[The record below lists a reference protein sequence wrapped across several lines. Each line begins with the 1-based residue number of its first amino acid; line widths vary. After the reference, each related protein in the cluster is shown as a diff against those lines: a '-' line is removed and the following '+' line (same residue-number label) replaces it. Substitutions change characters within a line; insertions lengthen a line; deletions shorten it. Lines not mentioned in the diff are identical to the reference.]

1 MNGLH
6 AISLALSAPL
16 LGMFVLIGLSVRR
29 YGAVHWVGAVG
40 VSWLTGVVDALGP
53 DWQWLAVGLGSL
65 ATVLLVSG
73 AAAYG
78 GRSLPAAVVASV
90 VALPCLLA
98 GLVATV
104 GAHAGYVGLAL
115 SDSIL
120 LLVAARLAWPP
131 PALRDLLAARVLPFA
146 FLLYILPVLYFEIR
160 RAQGGSP
167 DEPTLVIASGLT
179 LLAAIMLVV
188 LTARVVRDET
198 LQRRGLEARLVERE
212 DMLEQSLARARSAER
227 LAAVGTLAAGIAHQI
242 NNPIG
247 AILLVAQSELRDS
260 GEGPAD
266 PSSLRR
272 TLATI
277 EGEALRC
284 AQIVRNVL
292 LFARTDPGRV
302 ADHDLNDIA
311 ESARA
316 ATLDQARQ
324 RGARIELERSG
335 RPAPVQGNAV
345 ELEQVLVNLI
355 RNGIESRPDGATV
368 RMRVE
373 ASAGGAA
380 VVVEDDG
387 HGVRPEARERL
398 FEPFYTTRLKEGGS
412 GLGLAVVHGILST
425 HGGAIEL
432 VATGASGSCFRVSL
446 PAPNASD

>member
-16 LGMFVLIGLSVRR
+16 LGMFVLIGLSIRR
-29 YGAVHWVGAVG
+29 YGAAHWVGAVA
-40 VSWLTGVVDALGP
+40 VSWVTGIVDALGP
-53 DWQWLAVGLGSL
+53 DCQWLAIGLGSV

-78 GRSLPAAVVASV
+78 GRSLPGAAVAVIV
-90 VALPCLLA
+90 PLPWLLA
-98 GLVATV
+98 GVVATV

-131 PALRDLLAARVLPFA
+131 PPLRDLLAARVLPFA
-146 FLLYILPVLYFEIR
+146 FLLYIVPALYFEIR

-179 LLAAIMLVV
+179 LLAAVMLVV

-212 DMLEQSLARARSAER
+212 DLLEQSLARAQSAER

-260 GEGPAD
+260 GDGAAD
-266 PSSLRR
+266 SSSLRR

-311 ESARA
+311 ESALA

-324 RGARIELERSG
+324 RGARIELERSS
-335 RPAPVQGNAV
+335 RPAPVRGNAV

-355 RNGIESRPDGATV
+355 RNGIESRPEGATV

-373 ASAGGAA
+373 VSPGGTA

-387 HGVRPEARERL
+387 HGIRPEARARL

-412 GLGLAVVHGILST
+412 GLGLAVVHGILMT
-425 HGGAIEL
+425 HGGAVEL
-432 VATGASGSCFRVSL
+432 VATGVSGSRFRVSL
-446 PAPNASD
+446 PVSNPSN